1 LYRLPPKNF
10 EGKEDVISFNSLAKI
25 YNLDGRDE
33 QIVALR
39 SVSLTPNSEFYP
51 IKK

>member
-1 LYRLPPKNF
+1 
-10 EGKEDVISFNSLAKI
+10 VISFNNLSKI
-25 YNLDGRDE
+25 YNLDGREEDV
-33 QIVALR
+33 VALR